1 LHSSNVKTQ
10 ICVTRPQ
17 CVNIQTVE
25 RYMQQTEG
33 THNILLPKKVA
44 TKLQQNKCA
53 NINSHVQR
61 EVNVVQNGFKYALY
75 LEFLA

>member
-1 LHSSNVKTQ
+1 
-10 ICVTRPQ
+10 
-17 CVNIQTVE
+17 
-25 RYMQQTEG
+25 MQQTEG